1 MANQTVTVETIAS
14 LFNLTPRRVQQ
25 LVVEGVLIR
34 EEHGGYPLETNVRRF
49 VSSLETRLSQNT
61 ARDQREGLKQ
71 KLLQLEIGKR
81 DRELITLEE
90 SMFVTERMAG
100 AFVTA
105 LNGLPARITNDA
117 RQRRRIEAITDDI
130 RLRLVDQF
138 NEFRDELK
146 TGSAKKSDN

>member
-1 MANQTVTVETIAS
+1 MANQTVAVETIAS

-34 EEHGGYPLETNVRRF
+34 EDHGGYPLETNVRRF

-105 LNGLPARITNDA
+105 LNGLPARITSDA